1 MFVFFSFHQNFLLL
15 YFKLCNMCN
24 EQLLSWY
31 ICLLLYT
38 ILICLTL
45 RSYIPCHREIHL
57 DHPQLTRGKVLQ
69 KQERDV
75 IIMCFGFQS
84 DPSPLP
90 QAYICHLYLPHLHPQ
105 GYITQHLSRRFI
117 CRPPLLNLHPQGCI
131 PLLYHPSIYHPHLP
145 QLHTLGYI
153 PLPQT
158 LEHPHHLILYHPQPP
173 LVAYL
178 LPLVN
183 SLHHPQL
190 QVIQLPHS
198 LWLILIWMQN
208 LTLLCRIAR

>member
-1 MFVFFSFHQNFLLL
+1 
-15 YFKLCNMCN
+15 
-24 EQLLSWY
+24 
-31 ICLLLYT
+31 
-38 ILICLTL
+38 
-45 RSYIPCHREIHL
+45 
-57 DHPQLTRGKVLQ
+57 
-69 KQERDV
+69 
-75 IIMCFGFQS
+75 MCFGFHS

-90 QAYICHLYLPHLHPQ
+90 RAYICHPYLLHLHPQ
-105 GYITQHLSRRFI
+105 GYITLHLSRRFI
-117 CRPPLLNLHPQGCI
+117 CHPHILNLHPQGCI
-131 PLLYHPSIYHPHLP
+131 SQLLLPGPLLYHPHIYHPHLP

-153 PLPQT
+153 PLLQT
-158 LEHPHHLILYHPQPP
+158 LEHPHHLILYHLQPR
-173 LVAYL
+173 LVAHL